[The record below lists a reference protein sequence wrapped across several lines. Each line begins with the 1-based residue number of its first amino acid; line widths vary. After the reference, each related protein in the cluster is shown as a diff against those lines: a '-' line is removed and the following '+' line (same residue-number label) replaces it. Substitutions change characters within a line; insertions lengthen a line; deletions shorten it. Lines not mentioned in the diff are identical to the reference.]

1 MTFRNV
7 LENTRKAEITQ
18 AMKKVEV
25 LNQTLSSNNQDLAK
39 ANELANESI
48 RLKSEFMANI
58 SAELRTP
65 LNAMLGFS
73 GILLAGIGGEMDAET
88 NHMVDRIEQNSK
100 RLLSLIN
107 NMLDIAKIE
116 AGRLEIVSEPVNPR
130 KMVEAWRSQVGVLAE
145 QKALAFTT
153 EIDPSIPAEL
163 YGDSERISQVV
174 INLLSNAIKFTE
186 TGDVNLALKTKDDF
200 WVIEVADSGI
210 GIPPHALNYIFDEF
224 RQIDGSSQRPYGG
237 TGLGLA
243 IVRNLCQM
251 MNGTV
256 QVTSKLGVGSTFI
269 VTLPLKPVPTPEP
282 IAI

>member
-1 MTFRNV
+1 M
-7 LENTRKAEITQ
+7 
-18 AMKKVEV
+18 
-25 LNQTLSSNNQDLAK
+25 
-39 ANELANESI
+39 
-48 RLKSEFMANI
+48 
-58 SAELRTP
+58 
-65 LNAMLGFS
+65 
-73 GILLAGIGGEMDAET
+73 
-88 NHMVDRIEQNSK
+88 
-100 RLLSLIN
+100 
-107 NMLDIAKIE
+107 
-116 AGRLEIVSEPVNPR
+116 SEPVNPR

-186 TGDVNLALKTKDDF
+186 SGDVNLALKTKDDF

-224 RQIDGSSQRPYGG
+224 RQIDGSSQRAYGG

-256 QVTSKLGVGSTFI
+256 QVTSKLGVGSTFT